1 MIPVV
6 ETIRLGK
13 RFAKVQAL
21 DECSLSV
28 PSGRIAALVG
38 PNGAG
43 KTTLLHLLLGL
54 TQPTVG
60 EVRVFGWSPHQH
72 PTLTLARVGF
82 VAQERPLYRGWSVS
96 DTLVFGAKLNPR
108 WSNAAARRW
117 LDRLEIPWRQ
127 HVSAL
132 SGGQQ
137 AQLALA
143 LALGK
148 QPDLLLLDEPMAS
161 LDPLARRQ
169 FMQAL
174 LATTAE
180 TGLTCLLSSHVLG
193 ELERSCDYLVILNQG
208 RVQLTGEIDALLEQH
223 QVLAGE
229 SGSAGGLLD
238 HPAAVSYEISGGL
251 TSVVVARRDVPP
263 PTGWEAHSVSLE
275 ELVLAYLSR
284 PSATS
289 LPGPRLAP
297 VATGDAA

>member
-1 MIPVV
+1 VIPVV

-13 RFAKVQAL
+13 RFARVQAL

-60 EVRVFGWSPHQH
+60 EVRVFGWSPRQH

-82 VAQERPLYRGWSVS
+82 VAQEHPLYRGWSVS
-96 DTLVFGAKLNPR
+96 DTLVFGSKLNPR

-117 LDRLEIPWRQ
+117 LDRLEIPQRQ
-127 HVSAL
+127 RVRSL

-208 RVQLTGEIDALLEQH
+208 RVQLTGEIDTLLEQH

-229 SGSAGGLLD
+229 SGSAKGLLD

-251 TSVVVARRDVPP
+251 TSVVVARHDVPP
-263 PTGWEAHSVSLE
+263 PTGWEAHPVSLE